1 MSWKSLDNVYLKES
15 AGKAVSKLPRQQVH
29 LYNENNNLFRGEDG
43 DYEYV
48 GAVDDKDYR
57 KIVNI
62 IKKEGD
68 ESVDNLVKQSGF
80 DSQQRYIKNFF
91 ADFDVNY
98 GEIEILTQIKQNLN
112 SITGKVGGSHGE
124 FSLRQVIFPVL
135 EKVLANE
142 TPENIEQFYN
152 SLFVRTFDEGN
163 VAVGDGE
170 LLISLFT
177 ECFKGDVG
185 DLKTP
190 SGLNIE
196 LKVGQGRIV
205 SARGGGFK
213 NDLEKLKELAVK
225 DDLSVED
232 LQEVK
237 FTGDMM
243 KKAFNNTAILQQF
256 INQDDK
262 SPENRMQ
269 QFGGIVLNE
278 YGKEGF
284 DILLAVYQKGFKR
297 KAGITADVGTFDKAR
312 YLNVSSYNNIFNAV
326 KNNFISFA
334 YDGDGIYIGYTGSNT
349 IAGFKK
355 EFKRS

>member
-1 MSWKSLDNVYLKES
+1 MSWKSLEQVYLQE
-15 AGKAVSKLPRQQVH
+15 AASKKVDILPRQKVRI
-29 LYNENNNLFRGEDG
+29 YCEDNNIFKGEEG
-43 DYEYV
+43 SYEYV

-62 IKKEGD
+62 VKKEGD
-68 ESVDNLVKQSGF
+68 ESISNLVQQSGF
-80 DSQQRYIKNFF
+80 DTQERYVKNFF
-91 ADFDVNY
+91 NDFDVNY
-98 GEIEILTQIKQNLN
+98 GEIEILSQIKQSLN
-112 SITGKVGGSHGE
+112 SITSKVGGSQGE
-124 FSLRQVIFPVL
+124 FSLRQIIFPVL
-135 EKVLANE
+135 EKILANE
-142 TPENIEQFYN
+142 TEENIEQFYN

-190 SGLNIE
+190 GGLNIE

-225 DDLSVED
+225 NDLSVED

-243 KKAFNNTAILQQF
+243 KKAFNNTAVLQQF

-262 SPENRMQ
+262 SPDNRMQ

-297 KAGITADVGTFDKAR
+297 KAGVTADVGTFDKAR
-312 YLNVSSYNNIFNAV
+312 YLNVSSYNNIFSAV

-334 YDGDGIYIGYTGSNT
+334 YDGDGIYIGFPGSNT

-355 EFKRS
+355 EFKKS